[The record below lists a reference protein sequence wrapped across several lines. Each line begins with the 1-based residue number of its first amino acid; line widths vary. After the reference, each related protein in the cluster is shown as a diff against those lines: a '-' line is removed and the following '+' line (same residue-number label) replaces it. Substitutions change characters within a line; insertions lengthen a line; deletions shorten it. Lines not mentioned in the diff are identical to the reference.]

1 MQAQIHE
8 GGDVWFACVI
18 QLCSQEINRL
28 KKKPIQTKAEERRGR
43 ETRSERWGRDPAGLR
58 TPPSI
63 LLTEIVRAGEESGGL
78 GGWADG

>member
-28 KKKPIQTKAEERRGR
+28 KKKSKLRQRGKARKG
-43 ETRSERWGRDPAGLR
+43 SEIGELGQSLRHAFFSSAHSGL
-58 TPPSI
+58 
-63 LLTEIVRAGEESGGL
+63 
-78 GGWADG
+78 